1 MTHVFEKLLET
12 AEAKDVPLRMLAHLG
27 DAVFELFEREREV
40 LTSANAQKLHK
51 NVVRRV
57 NAVSQAAILEAL
69 MDHLTDAE
77 KDIVRRARNMKVTGS
92 RKVDQSAYRYATAL
106 EALVGYL
113 YLTDKAR
120 LTEVLDLTL

>member
-1 MTHVFEKLLET
+1 MIFEKLLET
-12 AEAKDVPLRMLAHLG
+12 AEAKDLPLRMLAHLG

-40 LTSANAQKLHK
+40 MTSSNAQKLHK

-57 NAVSQAAILEAL
+57 NAISQAAILEGL

-77 KDIVRRARNMKVTGS
+77 KDIVRRGRNLKVTGS
-92 RKVDQSAYRYATAL
+92 RKVDQNSYRHATAL

-120 LTEVLDLTL
+120 LTEILDLTL

>member
-1 MTHVFEKLLET
+1 
-12 AEAKDVPLRMLAHLG
+12 MLAHLG
-27 DAVFELFEREREV
+27 DAVFELYEREREV
-40 LTSANAQKLHK
+40 LTASSAQKLHK

-69 MDHLTDAE
+69 MDHLVDAE
-77 KDIVRRARNMKVTGS
+77 KDIVRRARNLKVTGS
-92 RKVDQSAYRYATAL
+92 RKVDQNSYRYATAL

>member
-1 MTHVFEKLLET
+1 MIFEKLLET
-12 AEAKDVPLRMLAHLG
+12 SEAKDVPLRMLAHLG

-40 LTSANAQKLHK
+40 MTASNAQKLHK

-57 NAVSQAAILEAL
+57 NAVSQAAILEGL
-69 MDHLTDAE
+69 MDHLSDAE
-77 KDIVRRARNMKVTGS
+77 KDIVRRARNLKVSGS
-92 RKVDQSAYRYATAL
+92 RKVDQASYRHATAL

-113 YLTDKAR
+113 YLTDKVR